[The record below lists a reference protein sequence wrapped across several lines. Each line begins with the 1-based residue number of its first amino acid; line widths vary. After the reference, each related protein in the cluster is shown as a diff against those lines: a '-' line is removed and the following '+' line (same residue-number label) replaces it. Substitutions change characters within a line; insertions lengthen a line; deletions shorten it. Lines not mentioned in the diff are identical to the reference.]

1 MAPLRAG
8 ARSSITAP
16 RPPRRNAR
24 AFGGGAEAR
33 ARAKQRE
40 RRGRKIFR
48 FRRRRTCGGRRRR
61 ALPSFGG
68 TRSIRVPCA
77 SAAPLPSLL
86 LTPKYGA
93 ERRDTR
99 SIGRRDPER
108 PTGRVGRPADS
119 PKHNVFFSLSSLSP
133 SNSIPLSPAF
143 LFFLSLSFRFFFFHP
158 SLFKRTK
165 VVRTSQVLDNG
176 RHGDDE
182 YRSDSRGKKKPDGK
196 EKKARFFF
204 EEGKNKKRVSAAG
217 PALRGLS
224 SPRPSPRI
232 RLACFFFF
240 FFPSLDPLS
249 TLSRSLVPKRP
260 YDSPIT
266 FNGKTTCIHDR
277 PGREIGPGGAR
288 TRHLLQKKG
297 LRESRSAACRCPSS
311 SSSFSLYLFS
321 PRSLSLSPF
330 HPQVPF
336 SPSSFRAR
344 VRENL
349 PLHSPPFFFL

>member
-1 MAPLRAG
+1 MRRSPPEGVAFLWRHAIDSRSVRVRG
-8 ARSSITAP
+8 ASSVSSSHAKVRSGAARYQIH
-16 RPPRRNAR
+16 RPKGSRKTDRPCRKAR
-24 AFGGGAEAR
+24 GF
-33 ARAKQRE
+33 AKAQR
-40 RRGRKIFR
+40 F
-48 FRRRRTCGGRRRR
+48 
-61 ALPSFGG
+61 
-68 TRSIRVPCA
+68 
-77 SAAPLPSLL
+77 
-86 LTPKYGA
+86 
-93 ERRDTR
+93 
-99 SIGRRDPER
+99 
-108 PTGRVGRPADS
+108 
-119 PKHNVFFSLSSLSP
+119 FFSLFSFSFELNSSLSGF
-133 SNSIPLSPAF
+133 PLFS
-143 LFFLSLSFRFFFFHP
+143 LSLFPFFFFHP

-336 SPSSFRAR
+336 SPSSVRAR

>member
-1 MAPLRAG
+1 MRRKEEGGERIGEREREQQGQREREQNKTGGPAERTSGDSAPQREEKQEKKKREPALRRMAPLRAG

-143 LFFLSLSFRFFFFHP
+143 LFFLSLSFRFFFSIP
-158 SLFKRTK
+158 
-165 VVRTSQVLDNG
+165 
-176 RHGDDE
+176 
-182 YRSDSRGKKKPDGK
+182 
-196 EKKARFFF
+196 
-204 EEGKNKKRVSAAG
+204 
-217 PALRGLS
+217 
-224 SPRPSPRI
+224 
-232 RLACFFFF
+232 
-240 FFPSLDPLS
+240 
-249 TLSRSLVPKRP
+249 
-260 YDSPIT
+260 
-266 FNGKTTCIHDR
+266 
-277 PGREIGPGGAR
+277 
-288 TRHLLQKKG
+288 
-297 LRESRSAACRCPSS
+297 
-311 SSSFSLYLFS
+311 LFS
-321 PRSLSLSPF
+321 NAPKW
-330 HPQVPF
+330 
-336 SPSSFRAR
+336 
-344 VRENL
+344 
-349 PLHSPPFFFL
+349 